1 MLSWFIYLWSSHKQI
16 IGPCDEKWSAAV
28 IIDGHK
34 KCRCRVCRYKD
45 VEVKTDEFDKL
56 VIGCCRSPMY
66 RSHYCSLHRD
76 QQLPAE
82 TSISASNGYR
92 TRFKERKSPCKSGS
106 KKQQNIGFRAISY
119 RTSKARS
126 DAYIHRC
133 SRSFR
138 LIACVTNCC
147 VFVSFGEILR
157 SETLREILH
166 LLFSTIRVA
175 DNLPPAGCYD
185 DGCYLVQYLHN
196 HIRKDLVATDAAT
209 VLSNVKFSV
218 GRTHFKNHVGEW
230 CLAHMNP
237 DDNKLLDE
245 MNTEAAEQNFSW
257 LKNYSSIITVL
268 GWRRA
273 PVFLLLLFHMKNLA
287 LCHVR
292 PNRVFDIVN
301 NCVLVPGI
309 MSMSNEQIFDRL
321 KQLGCNPPTINENNR
336 MYGLAMIYNFELELN
351 SDVDDMVFDDQDM
364 EQKLLCK
371 EQQLVSPKTIY
382 QVN

>member
-1 MLSWFIYLWSSHKQI
+1 MQVPDTQADVIADKMVDNNQCSSNIKANHANHQNELMRIENQTTHPKEYSI
-16 IGPCDEKWSAAV
+16 IH
-28 IIDGHK
+28 IDNDASIK
-34 KCRCRVCRYKD
+34 NVRYITRVL
-45 VEVKTDEFDKL
+45 E
-56 VIGCCRSPMY
+56 
-66 RSHYCSLHRD
+66 
-76 QQLPAE
+76 
-82 TSISASNGYR
+82 
-92 TRFKERKSPCKSGS
+92 
-106 KKQQNIGFRAISY
+106 
-119 RTSKARS
+119 
-126 DAYIHRC
+126 
-133 SRSFR
+133 
-138 LIACVTNCC
+138 
-147 VFVSFGEILR
+147 
-157 SETLREILH
+157 
-166 LLFSTIRVA
+166 LFFLA

-292 PNRVFDIVN
+292 PNRFFDI
-301 NCVLVPGI
+301 I

-351 SDVDDMVFDDQDM
+351 SDIDDMVSDDQDM

-371 EQQLVSPKTIY
+371 EQQRKID
-382 QVN
+382 